1 MPIIERV
8 KRSLADIGLTE
19 YEIKTYLILLEHGK
33 LTASQISKEEGPPF
47 SKIYEVLGSLEKKG
61 WLEVEHGRP
70 ANYYPK
76 SPSSALDT
84 MRMRYE
90 SDWTANAA
98 DINKELVPIY
108 ERKEVRERP
117 DVWIVRGTFNI
128 VTKVKETLETSET
141 EVLLAVPSLL
151 DEALTLLTPMLHTIR
166 RRGIRIR
173 ILTTGDVERP
183 VLRKASALGEVK
195 TREKLFGGGVIS
207 DGRDVILLLGGVNE
221 SSPLAIWSEHIGLA
235 AFAKE
240 YFEFLWSSS
249 SVPRKKDQV

>member
-1 MPIIERV
+1 MAIIEKV

-33 LTASQISKEEGPPF
+33 LTASQISKEDGPPF

-70 ANYYPK
+70 ARYYPK

-84 MRMRYE
+84 MRMRDE
-90 SDWTANAA
+90 RDWTTNATE
-98 DINKELVPIY
+98 IIKELVPIY
-108 ERKEVRERP
+108 EKKEVRERP
-117 DVWIVRGTFNI
+117 DIWIVRGTFNI
-128 VTKVKETLETSET
+128 VTKVKETLETSGK

-151 DEALTLLTPMLHTIR
+151 GEALTLLTPMLHTIKE
-166 RRGIRIR
+166 RGIRIR
-173 ILTTGDVERP
+173 ILTTGDVRNP

-207 DGRDVILLLGGVNE
+207 DGRAVILLLGGENE
-221 SSPLAIWSEHIGLA
+221 ASPLAIWSEHTGLA
-235 AFAKE
+235 GFAKE
-240 YFEFLWSSS
+240 YFEFLWSGSRIPS
-249 SVPRKKDQV
+249 AKD